1 MHVKSKENSNL
12 SAILDNFQIHISLF
26 FLSNCV
32 MWCDKAEEIL
42 GEILI
47 SPNLERQVWE
57 WYMQKKNKYPLRAT
71 PLQVIFP
78 PSV

>member
-12 SAILDNFQIHISLF
+12 SANLDNLQIHISLF

-32 MWCDKAEEIL
+32 MWCDKAEEIW

-57 WYMQKKNKYPLRAT
+57 W
-71 PLQVIFP
+71 
-78 PSV
+78 